1 LVYQTI
7 AVQKRNPGN
16 KNHYGNYVPVTKK
29 RILMNDAF
37 PEIHVSNVMI
47 VNWINEAFLNICS
60 KLYVKKKS
68 ALQAD

>member
-1 LVYQTI
+1 
-7 AVQKRNPGN
+7 
-16 KNHYGNYVPVTKK
+16 
-29 RILMNDAF
+29 MNDAF